1 MVDRNAICLT
11 GFRPPLYSN
20 AMLFILMSMVTM
32 TIEEHRKNFKEV
44 FLMTKRRS
52 WIAIHR
58 VLADL
63 GYTDPCDLVNP

>member
-32 TIEEHRKNFKEV
+32 NIEEHRKNFKDDIIQV
-44 FLMTKRRS
+44 S
-52 WIAIHR
+52 H
-58 VLADL
+58 VP
-63 GYTDPCDLVNP
+63 G